1 MGSVWMLPQNQ
12 TWVDTWHY
20 KSVSFIWEAAF
31 PELKMIN
38 QCCIEFFTT
47 SKKTYQAASLSKEMA
62 ITSILGSLWQE
73 PAASIV
79 VWMRVGVRQ
88 RFIWSLVCSESQHH
102 CEFLLWFLQ
111 FCSLSFLLTACICCW
126 WGLIYNNIHSCES
139 LTFLCLR
146 RWSRWCTNQKVDSSC
161 PHVEVSLGKIHQHLH
176 GSLLSSVCV
185 GVCLWSAEKHHEGL
199 EINAAIYHLKLVFGS
214 CSLGRH
220 ILCVFSDQTSPLSG
234 CYQCHHWH

>member
-12 TWVDTWHY
+12 MWVDTWHY

-88 RFIWSLVCSESQHH
+88 RFIWSLLCSEWESTSLWISSLVSAVLQSFIFSK
-102 CEFLLWFLQ
+102 CLCLLLMR
-111 FCSLSFLLTACICCW
+111 TY
-126 WGLIYNNIHSCES
+126 IYNNIHSCES
-139 LTFLCLR
+139 LTLLCLR

-220 ILCVFSDQTSPLSG
+220 IL
-234 CYQCHHWH
+234 